1 LLLGGEAISF
11 YNVTVTTVTLFLFVV
26 ESLAGDHI
34 HEQRSSAI
42 GNDD

>member
-26 ESLAGDHI
+26 ESPQGDRTY
-34 HEQRSSAI
+34 EQRSPAI